1 MKKIFPHFLCSYSHF
16 LAFYAGFAIP
26 DCAAFFI
33 SSFKV
38 SDAWNVFAPLNSHL
52 IPLLLFMSS
61 MSSLVTYEMYSPP
74 FGEIARR
81 LFLENS
87 ILLRLPTQLKAA
99 PWLGVCV
106 GHLKLNG
113 CPRSIFST
121 TPRELVNFPTTRRI
135 KQLVDY
141 LQGNTYYT
149 YRARR

>member
-1 MKKIFPHFLCSYSHF
+1 MAGYKNSKRSSFSICTAQAKLAHKSTVVSEEIERTSPKREKKFLPLPTLLHF

-26 DCAAFFI
+26 ESAAFFI

-38 SDAWNVFAPLNSHL
+38 PDAWNVFAPLNSHL
-52 IPLLLFMSS
+52 IPLLLFISS

-99 PWLGVCV
+99 P
-106 GHLKLNG
+106 
-113 CPRSIFST
+113 
-121 TPRELVNFPTTRRI
+121 
-135 KQLVDY
+135 
-141 LQGNTYYT
+141 
-149 YRARR
+149 